1 MTDSAGALRALLAD
15 LEGPPGP
22 RGSVTSPPTHHP
34 DPMASP
40 PPGRQDT
47 PSTTAPSSATAASS
61 PHHSPPCAPLVVGD
75 VVSWRTSRASGYGQL
90 LALTP
95 AGKAEVRPF
104 LPARSHTVHAALTDV
119 SRLCSLSD
127 LHALL
132 ARL

>member
-1 MTDSAGALRALLAD
+1 MTDSAAALRALLAD

-22 RGSVTSPPTHHP
+22 SGSVTSTPTHNP
-34 DPMASP
+34 NPMASP

-47 PSTTAPSSATAASS
+47 PTATAPSSATSSS
-61 PHHSPPCAPLVVGD
+61 PADTPPCAPLVVGD
-75 VVSWRTSRASGYGQL
+75 VVSWRTSRSSGYGQL

-95 AGKAEVRPF
+95 GGKAEVRPF